1 MAAPDER
8 GRARP
13 ESGADGMCR
22 ARPERG
28 GDGGRPPPLP
38 GRVVPRRVVAAPSGL
53 FRVPERRVRGGGADA
68 APGGRIHVLFSNR
81 LFIEKAVGI
90 WTGADDVDHAYT
102 VGACLHYCGGG
113 LEDVRVQD
121 LSARSKKGNGPIVGD
136 PLYAVSATKR

>member
-38 GRVVPRRVVAAPSGL
+38 GRVVPRRVVPALSGL
-53 FRVPERRVRGGGADA
+53 FRVPERRVRGGGAGA
-68 APGGRIHVLFSNR
+68 AAGVTHPRPLLEPALHREGRGDLDRGGRRGPCVHGRGLPALLR
-81 LFIEKAVGI
+81 
-90 WTGADDVDHAYT
+90 
-102 VGACLHYCGGG
+102 GGG
-113 LEDVRVQD
+113 WRTCVRRICRRGRRKGTAP
-121 LSARSKKGNGPIVGD
+121 SWGIRSTP
-136 PLYAVSATKR
+136 